1 MKRTAL
7 AIVSLLLLAF
17 APAAFAQNHTEPLA
31 EPTAETPTETPAEVT
46 AAQDST
52 NADGAEA
59 EHQAKDDGHEAGG
72 HEKGD
77 LLPTIKQ
84 GLAAMITA
92 FIVFGL
98 VFFILK
104 SKAWPIIAGGL
115 EDRDNKIR
123 SEIIAAEKA
132 RQDAKDALLEYEVSL
147 NESRAEAKKILDET
161 KAYQQQLAADLKSK
175 ADAELTIMKDRAR
188 RDIDAAK
195 KTAITEIYTEA
206 MALSTLMAGKILKRQ
221 VNDADST
228 RLLQE
233 TLAELPKIN

>member
-1 MKRTAL
+1 MKRTAF
-7 AIVSLLLLAF
+7 AIVSFLLLAL
-17 APAAFAQNHTEPLA
+17 APAAFAQDHTEPPA
-31 EPTAETPTETPAEVT
+31 DTTADTT
-46 AAQDST
+46 AAQGTTSP
-52 NADGAEA
+52 DGAEA
-59 EHQAKDDGHEAGG
+59 EHQAADDDEHEAGG

-115 EDRDNKIR
+115 EDRNDKIR
-123 SEIIAAEKA
+123 AEINAAEKA
-132 RQDAKDALLEYEVSL
+132 RQDAKDALFEYEKSL
-147 NESRAEAKKILDET
+147 NEAHAEAKKILDET

-206 MALSTLMAGKILKRQ
+206 MSLSTLMAGKILKRQ
-221 VNDADST
+221 VNEEDST

-233 TLAELPKIN
+233 SLAELPKVN

>member
-7 AIVSLLLLAF
+7 AIVSLLLLAL
-17 APAAFAQNHTEPLA
+17 APAAFAQDHTEPPA
-31 EPTAETPTETPAEVT
+31 DATAETT
-46 AAQDST
+46 AAQGNS

-59 EHQAKDDGHEAGG
+59 EHQAAEDDGHKADGG
-72 HEKGD
+72 YEKGD

-92 FIVFGL
+92 FIVISV

-104 SKAWPIIAGGL
+104 SKAWPIIASGL
-115 EDRDNKIR
+115 EERNEKIR
-123 SEIIAAEKA
+123 SEINAAEKA
-132 RQDAKDALLEYEVSL
+132 RQDAKDALVEYEKSL
-147 NESRAEAKKILDET
+147 NEARAEAKKILDET
-161 KAYQQQLAADLKSK
+161 KAYQHQLGTDLKAK
-175 ADAELTIMKDRAR
+175 ADAELTRMKDRAR

-206 MALSTLMAGKILKRQ
+206 ITLSTLMAGKILRRQ
-221 VNDADST
+221 VNEEDST

-233 TLAELPKIN
+233 SLSELPKVN